1 MFGFLF
7 AAAEGTAEAVGAAG
21 GAVSAIAREREWGL
35 IVLLIGAVLLWFR
48 MTVSSVMKSMHDRDK
63 ISGER
68 EERLIRVLVGFSD
81 TIPSL
86 ASAINELRTWLE
98 ERFKDVDED
107 LDEIKAKTTS
117 IAEQVDSH
125 EQRIGVLEGKHD
137 GQ

>member
-7 AAAEGTAEAVGAAG
+7 AAAEGAAEAVGAAG

-63 ISGER
+63 VSGER
-68 EERLIRVLVGFSD
+68 EERMIRVLVGFSD

-107 LDEIKAKTTS
+107 LDEIKTKTNA

>member
-63 ISGER
+63 VSGER
-68 EERLIRVLVGFSD
+68 EERMIRVLVGFSD

-107 LDEIKAKTTS
+107 LDEIKAKTNS

>member
-107 LDEIKAKTTS
+107 LDEIKMKTNS

>member
-1 MFGFLF
+1 M
-7 AAAEGTAEAVGAAG
+7 
-21 GAVSAIAREREWGL
+21 

-107 LDEIKAKTTS
+107 LDEIKMKTNA
-117 IAEQVDSH
+117 IAEQVDGH
-125 EQRIGVLEGKHD
+125 ERRIGVLEDKRD

>member
-107 LDEIKAKTTS
+107 LDEIKMKTNA
-117 IAEQVDSH
+117 IAEQVDGH
-125 EQRIGVLEGKHD
+125 ERRIGVLEDKQD